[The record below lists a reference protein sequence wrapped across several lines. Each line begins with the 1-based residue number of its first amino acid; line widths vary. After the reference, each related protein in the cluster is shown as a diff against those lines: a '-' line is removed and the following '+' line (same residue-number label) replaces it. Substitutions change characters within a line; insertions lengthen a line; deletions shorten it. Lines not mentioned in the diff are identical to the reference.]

1 MDNATQL
8 ANQNNGLTQAKRKL
22 EGTINTMQEEAEDLE
37 NEAKN
42 ADDRAKKAAIEVR
55 EDSTRRV
62 DSVTEGPTLLFLWI
76 SKGGGGGGEVS
87 FSVKW
92 DKYCTSSY
100 WLLAASFLQTIW
112 FLAASFLLTICKKI
126 LSLL

>member
-62 DSVTEGPTLLFLWI
+62 DSVTEGPTFLFLVR
-76 SKGGGGGGEVS
+76 GGGGGGGGVRSVLVS
-87 FSVKW
+87 N
-92 DKYCTSSY
+92 DEINTARRHIGC
-100 WLLAASFLQTIW
+100 
-112 FLAASFLLTICKKI
+112 
-126 LSLL
+126 SLLVSYKQSGFSLLVSY

>member
-62 DSVTEGPTLLFLWI
+62 DSVTEGPTFLFLVR
-76 SKGGGGGGEVS
+76 GGGGRSVLVS
-87 FSVKW
+87 NEINTARRHIG
-92 DKYCTSSY
+92 C
-100 WLLAASFLQTIW
+100 
-112 FLAASFLLTICKKI
+112 
-126 LSLL
+126 SLLVSYKQSGFSLLVSY

>member
-62 DSVTEGPTLLFLWI
+62 DSVPEGPTLLFLWI
-76 SKGGGGGGEVS
+76 SKGGGGEVS

>member
-76 SKGGGGGGEVS
+76 SKGGGRSVLVS
-87 FSVKW
+87 NEINTARRHIG
-92 DKYCTSSY
+92 Y
-100 WLLAASFLQTIW
+100 
-112 FLAASFLLTICKKI
+112 
-126 LSLL
+126 SLLVSYKQSGFSLLVSY

>member
-62 DSVTEGPTLLFLWI
+62 DSVTEGPTFLFLVR
-76 SKGGGGGGEVS
+76 GGGEVS

>member
-62 DSVTEGPTLLFLWI
+62 DSVTEGPTLPFLWI
-76 SKGGGGGGEVS
+76 SKGGGGEVS

>member
-62 DSVTEGPTLLFLWI
+62 DSVTEGPTFLFLVR
-76 SKGGGGGGEVS
+76 GGGRSVLVS
-87 FSVKW
+87 NEINTARRHIG
-92 DKYCTSSY
+92 C
-100 WLLAASFLQTIW
+100 
-112 FLAASFLLTICKKI
+112 
-126 LSLL
+126 SLLVSYKQSGFSLLVSY

>member
-55 EDSTRRV
+55 EDPTRRV

-76 SKGGGGGGEVS
+76 SKGGGGGGGQ
-87 FSVKW
+87 F
-92 DKYCTSSY
+92 
-100 WLLAASFLQTIW
+100 
-112 FLAASFLLTICKKI
+112 
-126 LSLL
+126 

>member
-62 DSVTEGPTLLFLWI
+62 DSVNEGPTLLFLWI
-76 SKGGGGGGEVS
+76 SKGGEVS

-92 DKYCTSSY
+92 DKYSTSSY
-100 WLLAASFLQTIW
+100 WLLAASFQQTNW

>member
-76 SKGGGGGGEVS
+76 SKGGGGGEVS

-100 WLLAASFLQTIW
+100 WLLAASFPQTIW
-112 FLAASFLLTICKKI
+112 FLAASFLLTIYKKI

>member
-8 ANQNNGLTQAKRKL
+8 ANQNNGLTQAKRKM

-76 SKGGGGGGEVS
+76 SKGGGGGRSVLVS
-87 FSVKW
+87 NEINTARRHIGCSPLV
-92 DKYCTSSY
+92 SY
-100 WLLAASFLQTIW
+100 KQSGF
-112 FLAASFLLTICKKI
+112 
-126 LSLL
+126 SLLVSY